1 LEAVEQIVKNAI
13 SKGHD
18 IKDIQVLA
26 PMYKGPAG
34 IDGLNKMIQQM
45 VNPPGPTRKEV
56 TFGDVVYRIGD
67 KVLQLVNQPE
77 SNVFNGDMGEVIAI
91 IKAKETVDKKELLV
105 VSYDGIE
112 VTYERSDL
120 NQLTLSYC
128 CSIHKSQGSE
138 FPIVIMPVVRSQRKM
153 LKRNLLYTGITRAQ
167 KFLIL
172 CGEPEEFKL
181 GIMRTDELSR
191 QTSLKERLSGG
202 EGIEEEPVALQPDAE
217 EEPNEKIK
225 ASAEESEREPEQEM
239 ELPTSYKLTMDT
251 FVTIDPMIGM
261 KGITPYTLLEG
272 HN

>member
-1 LEAVEQIVKNAI
+1 
-13 SKGHD
+13 
-18 IKDIQVLA
+18 
-26 PMYKGPAG
+26 MYKGPAG

-45 VNPPGPTRKEV
+45 VNPPGPQRKEV

-172 CGEPEEFKL
+172 CGDPEEFKT
-181 GIMRTDELSR
+181 GIMRADELSR
-191 QTSLKERLSGG
+191 QTSLKERLSGA
-202 EGIEEEPVALQPDAE
+202 EFAPEEPVAMPQK
-217 EEPNEKIK
+217 NEQ
-225 ASAEESEREPEQEM
+225 ESTTAGSSPLEDTERESNPETP
-239 ELPTSYKLTMDT
+239 LTYKLTIDT

-261 KGITPYTLLEG
+261 AGITPYTLLEG
-272 HN
+272 HD